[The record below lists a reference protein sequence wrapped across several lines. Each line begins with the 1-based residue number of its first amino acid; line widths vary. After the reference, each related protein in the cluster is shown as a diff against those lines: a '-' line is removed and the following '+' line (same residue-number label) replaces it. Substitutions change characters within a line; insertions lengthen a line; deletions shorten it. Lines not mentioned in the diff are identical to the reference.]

1 MKNTKKL
8 LILFSAILVLVATV
22 FSAVVS
28 ASTVT
33 SGAGTSI
40 DEYTSKKVTAY
51 FSFEDDTAVEL
62 VRGTGGIYP
71 TSNSRPAS
79 NDIYTKEFSMHYFGI
94 DYYNNFGPNFHS
106 YAEPT
111 VGDLDNV
118 EETPAN
124 GYVAEFDVAFFNK
137 TINDIVIVKDKKQ
150 LDVSFNRQDYLYVYA
165 LDENGEYK
173 LDENGKYT
181 FVQETDADGNLVF
194 EPIYVPKTDE
204 KNNVIYKA
212 VFNGDKIVDAVPEL
226 TGTQAFYDEDSLI
239 LYDGP
244 LYIKNTD
251 GSYQMVCDIPS
262 FPLQEVEI
270 DGVKVK
276 QYVRTVSK
284 KTIDTA
290 LADSTNVAGAAEDGE
305 TPKYL
310 LYVPVYKKQLDA
322 EGNPIKVNKTF
333 QGEFDGVGGG
343 FSVQMQND
351 PATQN
356 KGVVNLFK
364 FDTNKTDKTVVLS
377 ISGTNKANIPE
388 SDKTHTFGANQWLH
402 VTVQYDA
409 QTMLTHIYVGKDDST
424 FISGNGEELVGRR
437 LVGTLETQGI
447 NKEAGDIKI
456 PIYPLTFRLGSSSQT
471 GEVGLDNFIG
481 YQGTTV
487 HNPTYLTKLASYQQY
502 LYVADAL
509 ANEESVAT
517 DRYQSYLFLKSDA
530 NMQKVYTGAHYGVDA
545 NGEEIRAENISAEDK
560 AKLDAARST
569 YKAFYNDEMD
579 KSKDGVYDALIVSVK
594 ARNVEAYKEYVDLAV
609 EIPRLIDNVE
619 TRKLRVSLAEKF
631 VADAG
636 SLIDTGDAVFIECRA
651 KLAAIKATL
660 DGDAAAYEFVRL
672 MNIFDNSVAYGA
684 SLSRL
689 QAHFNN
695 ASSYRDSITDYAD
708 LEGIE
713 ESAASYNALK
723 AAVESYD
730 SAASV
735 MVDKTREINSVRFVS
750 IINIMKQK
758 TTGMWANDGEEV
770 EDLWYRA
777 YQILVSGEYN
787 EDHDGFANAKVVFDL
802 AHNYFWNA
810 LQEENIALLTSKLD
824 SYNELPIDDYI
835 GKAGI
840 CTYVDRFFE
849 FNEIDIDLDNEDIK
863 SIKARNESYKLQLE
877 TIVGDYKNLLVQNTT
892 KFINVMQL
900 AAQYSTYEELKPL
913 FDEATS
919 YYYTMNISGDGINEC
934 VEQYNVLAASMKAIE
949 ADSSMFVAIVNGE
962 MGYTSLAS
970 ITDKAELY
978 RSLTACYACLRN
990 LDLTY
995 EGAAEAKAI
1004 YDAEY
1009 AEYTNEINVL
1019 NNQVDEA
1026 GNVSFAV
1033 RGNWDID
1040 SIVAFVKN
1048 IINMIKE

>member
-8 LILFSAILVLVATV
+8 LILFSAIIVLVATV

-51 FSFEDDTAVEL
+51 FSFEDDVKVEL
-62 VRGTGGIYP
+62 VRGTGGIYG

-94 DYYNNFGPNFHS
+94 DYYNNNGDNKHC

-124 GYVAEFDVAFFNK
+124 GYVAEFDIAFFNK
-137 TINDIVIVKDKKQ
+137 SINDVVVVKDKKQ
-150 LDVSFNRQDYLYVYA
+150 FDVSVNRKDYLYVYA
-165 LDENGEYK
+165 LEDNGEYK

-181 FVQETDADGNLVF
+181 FVQETDADGKPVF
-194 EPIYVPKTDE
+194 EPVYIPKLDE
-204 KNNVIYKA
+204 KDNIVYKA
-212 VFNGDKIVDAVPEL
+212 VYDGENIVDAVPEL

-251 GSYQMVCDIPS
+251 GSYQMVCDLPT
-262 FPLQEVEI
+262 FPVIEKEI
-270 DGVKVK
+270 DGVKQKV
-276 QYVRTVSK
+276 YVRTVSK
-284 KTIDTA
+284 KTIDTT
-290 LADSTNVAGAAEDGE
+290 LADATNVAAPAGEGE

-322 EGNPIKVNKTF
+322 SGQPIKVNKTF
-333 QGEFDGVGGG
+333 QGEFDGVTGS
-343 FSVQMQND
+343 FAVQMQND

-356 KGVVNLFK
+356 KGSVGLFS
-364 FDTNKTDKTVVLS
+364 FVTNKANRTVELS
-377 ISGTNKANIPE
+377 ISGTNKAAIPD
-388 SDKTHTFGANQWLH
+388 SDKKHTFGANQWLH

-424 FISGNGEELVGRR
+424 FVSGDGEELTGRR
-437 LVGTLETQGI
+437 LVGTVETQGV
-447 NKEAGDIKI
+447 NNDAGGIKV
-456 PIYPLTFRLGSSSQT
+456 PIYPLTFRLGSSSQV

-487 HNPTYLTKLASYQQY
+487 HNPTYLTKLALYNQY

-517 DRYQSYLFLKSDA
+517 DRYQSYLFLKNDT
-530 NMQKVYTGAHYGVDA
+530 NMQKVYTGSYYGVDA
-545 NGEEIRAENISAEDK
+545 NGEEIKAENLSAEDK

-569 YKAFYNDEMD
+569 YKSFYNDEMD
-579 KSKDGVYDALIVSVK
+579 KSKDGVYDALILSVK
-594 ARNVEAYKEYVDLAV
+594 ARNVELYKEYVDLAV

-636 SLIDTGDAVFIECRA
+636 SLIDTGDPVFIACRA
-651 KLAAIKATL
+651 QIAAIKATL
-660 DGDAAAYEFVRL
+660 EGDSAAYEFVRL
-672 MNIFDNSVAYGA
+672 MTIFDNSVAYGA

-689 QAHFNN
+689 QVHFNN
-695 ASSYRDSITDYAD
+695 AASYRDSITNYEDF
-708 LEGIE
+708 EGIE
-713 ESAASYNALK
+713 ASLSSYNALK

-730 SAASV
+730 SAAGV

-750 IINIMKQK
+750 IVNIMKQK
-758 TTGMWANDGEEV
+758 TTGMWANDSEEV

-777 YQILVSGEYN
+777 YQIIASGEY
-787 EDHDGFANAKVVFDL
+787 DAAHTGFADAKVVFDL

-810 LQEENIALLTSKLD
+810 LQEENIALLTAKLD
-824 SYNELPIDDYI
+824 SYNALPIDDYI

-849 FNEIDIDLDNEDIK
+849 FNAIDIDSDNEDIK
-863 SIKARNESYKLQLE
+863 SIKARNEAYKLQLE

-900 AAQYSTYEELKPL
+900 AAQYSAYEDLKPL

-919 YYYTMNISGDGINEC
+919 YYYTMNITGDGINEC

-949 ADSSMFVAIVNGE
+949 ADSSMFVAIVNGD
-962 MGYTSLAS
+962 MGYTPLAN

-978 RSLTACYACLRN
+978 RSLTGCYACLGN

-995 EGAAEAKAI
+995 DGAAEAKAV

-1033 RGNWDID
+1033 RGNWDFD